1 MFRNIWLRKTYHLIT
16 GAVLLT
22 CIAKLPR
29 PWLLGA
35 GVTWLVVF
43 GLLSRR
49 LSTAV
54 VGLLIVNLLSASRL
68 VTLGAAVV
76 LVAGDAMSAVVGTA
90 LPVGRWPW
98 NPRKTVAGTVAFLV
112 FAGSALALLLWRMI
126 DPPASR
132 LAIVSVLP
140 ALVGAVAE
148 LTPWAAVADLRDA
161 APDDNL
167 AVTVSAGGTL
177 ALLLVLLGFTG

>member
-1 MFRNIWLRKTYHLIT
+1 LII
-16 GAVLLT
+16 GAVLVAA
-22 CIAKLPR
+22 IFMLPR

-35 GVTWLVVF
+35 GVTWVVVF

-76 LVAGDAMSAVVGTA
+76 FVAGDALSALVGTA
-90 LPVGRWPW
+90 FPVGRWPW
-98 NPRKTVAGTVAFLV
+98 NPRKTASGSVAFLV
-112 FAGSALALLLWRMI
+112 FGGLALAWLLWQMTGM
-126 DPPASR
+126 PATQ
-132 LAIVSVLP
+132 LVIGSVLP
-140 ALVGAVAE
+140 ALVAAIAE
-148 LTPWAAVADLRDA
+148 LTPWVAVADWRDA

-167 AVTVSAGGTL
+167 AVTVAAGATL
-177 ALLLVLLGFTG
+177 AVLLALFGIAG